1 MAKQL
6 SAAQKAQ
13 KKWQEQHGKR
23 NMEGH
28 DFIYGSVN
36 GKPKS
41 SSPSDSGRD
50 FIYGSVDGK
59 PKSSKTTKRVSYDTA
74 GDISSSY
81 QREEQKTMR
90 KKASSSKPESSTNKT
105 RKNVSY
111 DGTGNDIR
119 SESARAEKLYQKK
132 YQQAKA
138 RSASTNRSSVRQRTD
153 YDTMSKEE
161 LRMRMK
167 YDKEFANMVRGRQ
180 KR

>member
-1 MAKQL
+1 
-6 SAAQKAQ
+6 
-13 KKWQEQHGKR
+13 
-23 NMEGH
+23 MEGH

-41 SSPSDSGRD
+41 SSSSDAGRS

-90 KKASSSKPESSTNKT
+90 KKTSSSKPESSTNKT

-119 SESARAEKLYQKK
+119 SESAREEKLYQKK
-132 YQQAKA
+132 YQQADQYN
-138 RSASTNRSSVRQRTD
+138 RRQNASRNQLKTIINA
-153 YDTMSKEE
+153 
-161 LRMRMK
+161 
-167 YDKEFANMVRGRQ
+167 YDKEFSLKKKKLDRVR
-180 KR
+180 